1 MNRRR
6 TITMLRCGCLPL
18 EVKTGRYRTTKT
30 PLQQR
35 ICQLCE
41 NSVEDETH
49 FLNHCKP
56 LTLLWVQ
63 LYEAASDSLD
73 VNFYSL
79 SPDQKTLLILQL
91 YVHVRSPLLQ
101 VNLSMIC
108 LSYANV
114 CWNANH
120 IIMVLVLIIMV
131 LVLMLVSIHC
141 KNQNVVLANYL
152 VVTVAWISFPC

>member
-1 MNRRR
+1 MPIFTGGCLLFYRQVKSKPAPEPYILNSISMNRRR
-6 TITMLRCGCLPL
+6 TIIMLRCGCLPL
-18 EVKTGRYRTTKT
+18 EVETGRYRTPKT

-41 NSVEDETH
+41 NGVGDETH

-56 LTLLWVQ
+56 LTLLRVQ

-108 LSYANV
+108 
-114 CWNANH
+114 
-120 IIMVLVLIIMV
+120 
-131 LVLMLVSIHC
+131 
-141 KNQNVVLANYL
+141 
-152 VVTVAWISFPC
+152 

>member
-18 EVKTGRYRTTKT
+18 EVETGTTKT

-56 LTLLWVQ
+56 LTLLRVQ
-63 LYEAASDSLD
+63 LYEPQTPSMLISIHSPLTRRL
-73 VNFYSL
+73 SL
-79 SPDQKTLLILQL
+79 SYS
-91 YVHVRSPLLQ
+91 YVHVQSPLLQ
-101 VNLSMIC
+101 VNLSIC

-120 IIMVLVLIIMV
+120 IIV
-131 LVLMLVSIHC
+131 LVLMLVSIQSPAC
-141 KNQNVVLANYL
+141 PPSLLLLLLYL
-152 VVTVAWISFPC
+152 L